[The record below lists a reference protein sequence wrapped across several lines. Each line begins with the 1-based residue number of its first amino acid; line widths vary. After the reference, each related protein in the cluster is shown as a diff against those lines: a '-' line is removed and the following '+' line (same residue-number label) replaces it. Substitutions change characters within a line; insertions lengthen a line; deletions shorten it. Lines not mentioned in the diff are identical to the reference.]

1 MSGAQPRRRQAPV
14 TLLTYADDRFGD
26 PSGRTFLAAQQRC
39 LASGL
44 APGGCDAVV
53 GVGPGSLDAEFTQRN
68 AEHFKRP
75 RGAGYFVWKPYV
87 VRRQL
92 EALADG
98 EWLFWCD
105 AGAYLI
111 APIDPLVAWAE
122 REGRDVVV
130 FDIDHL
136 EREWTKRDAFV
147 LLEADEPRFADTRQR
162 LSGFFLLRRSP
173 LALAVVDEWL
183 AAAQDLRAI
192 TDDASVLG
200 LPDHPGFTEHRH
212 DQSLLSLITKKH
224 GIPAARD
231 PSEYGNR
238 LADGYPEC
246 DYPQVVCCAFAFLP
260 KTGLARLG
268 AAARTALRLRTRL
281 GLRG

>member
-1 MSGAQPRRRQAPV
+1 MSGAPPRRRQAPV
-14 TLLTYADDRFGD
+14 TLLTYADNRYGD
-26 PSGRTFLAAQQRC
+26 PSGRDFLAAKRRC

-44 APGGCDAVV
+44 DPGGCDAAV
-53 GVGPGSLDAEFTQRN
+53 GLGPESLDPAFVQRN
-68 AEHFKRP
+68 AEHFARP

-92 EALADG
+92 EAMADG

-105 AGAYLI
+105 AGAFLI

-122 REGRDVVV
+122 RQGRNVVV

-147 LLEADEPRFADTRQR
+147 LLGCDEARYGDTRQR
-162 LSGFFLLRRSP
+162 LSGFFLLRKSP

-183 AAAQDLRAI
+183 AAAQDVRAI
-192 TDDASVLG
+192 TDDPNVLG
-200 LPDHPGFTEHRH
+200 LPNHPGFVEHRH

-231 PSEYGNR
+231 PSEYGLR
-238 LADGYPEC
+238 LAADHPDC
-246 DYPQVVCCAFAFLP
+246 DYPQVVSCAFAFFP
-260 KTGLARLG
+260 KTGLGRVQAVLRQ
-268 AAARTALRLRTRL
+268 RLRLRTRL